1 MFCGSQPSRI
11 PLFWEMAAQFTFKC
25 RCRLYCNH
33 VRLWLCFHVYRL
45 WFWHLLNKRSYKNR
59 LVGVT
64 KLLQG
69 SSCGL
74 YTVLVIQGK
83 FVTGLYTDPHSHK
96 AAGGYCGTPFQEQI
110 QEPVFISHFQFFVFP
125 PFLALLLTQCVP
137 SFLTFL
143 FPSMPS
149 SSRPFSVPCLRLE
162 QVQRVSGWWRE
173 LHLWQ
178 QILTWELVYCSR
190 FL

>member
-1 MFCGSQPSRI
+1 MQLQVILSFRLTAFRSYFLC
-11 PLFWEMAAQFTFKC
+11 EAQDLYLTAKNNNTLTRVFTFK
-25 RCRLYCNH
+25 H
-33 VRLWLCFHVYRL
+33 A
-45 WFWHLLNKRSYKNR
+45 
-59 LVGVT
+59 VT